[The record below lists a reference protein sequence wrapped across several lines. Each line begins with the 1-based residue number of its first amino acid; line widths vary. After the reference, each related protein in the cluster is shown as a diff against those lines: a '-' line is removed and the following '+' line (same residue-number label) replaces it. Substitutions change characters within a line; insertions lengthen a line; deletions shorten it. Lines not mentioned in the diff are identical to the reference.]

1 MDLWNA
7 WQWVEYVRSLSTRAR
22 NLTGHDLEEAERML
36 VLAMLWVLPMSSVED
51 LAGLRYLSKSKI
63 EKLKVAL
70 IAESYAGIKVMG
82 HALGE
87 PQRHF
92 LLPRGVRQARAYWQV
107 AEEWQTRDDTL
118 KVLHGC
124 LPIVEVVNRVLPRF
138 WRTQAVRTPTVV
150 AVGPRDDP
158 HFVTIDDNV
167 RLSRLIW
174 VRAEG
179 RSIHALAEYRSA
191 DGCRFWIPVVWQ
203 GYVCSADDRVETLAD
218 LYTGFR
224 TEPSGWYGEPAAPMG
239 AIFLAPDWLSGIHV
253 RMTVANG
260 IPKAVVTAHDE
271 VVEQLT
277 PVSPVGYL
285 YPPVEKPNVREVG
298 TPFGDWVSEASIPAV
313 SGEEHYSAFREIEIS
328 SGISPSHLGGS
339 IGRPR
344 GDARVLVNTMKEAGL
359 VRETKVVPVEVETP
373 ALKNRNRRAELD
385 IDERRVR
392 LPLRLPQRG
401 GTGEMTEFEI
411 ECGAD
416 REGVVQAGH
425 VEVVVRT
432 LVRKHPVEIERLNV
446 PVRITQSHA
455 RLEIEVGGWPIAVR
469 LPFAHAGP
477 YKDTNLYLTSEGEI
491 LAARMDRIHVNVL
504 RDRFGEYRTARG
516 RIRKASHD
524 SRAHRFQAQ
533 YLKKGGNRRL
543 IAIDRRW
550 FATSG
555 LRMVINFPG
564 DTQLAPDLW
573 LIIPIG
579 NGRGLLV
586 PVEYEQTAV
595 ADNAVR
601 NKLRPHFVVRELN
614 APFPLL
620 MACKRGAVP
629 VFQARG
635 QGLSMLV
642 ASFQDALADQ
652 WVMPGQVAGAAQQ
665 VVGAEHLAGME
676 GWRGELLQVLNLQ
689 L

>member
-1 MDLWNA
+1 MDLWYA
-7 WQWVEYVRSLSTRAR
+7 WQQVEYLRSLSTKAR
-22 NLTGHDLEEAERML
+22 DRTGHDLEEAERML

-51 LAGLRYLSKSKI
+51 LAGLRYLSKSRI
-63 EKLKVAL
+63 NNLLLAL
-70 IAESYAGIKVMG
+70 IEDGYAGAELLG
-82 HALGE
+82 LALGE
-87 PQRHF
+87 RQRYF
-92 LLPRGVRQARAYWQV
+92 LLPRGVQRAGAYWQV

-124 LPIVEVVNRVLPRF
+124 LPIVEVVNSVLPRF

-150 AVGPRDDP
+150 AVGPKDEP
-158 HFVTIDDNV
+158 YFVTIDDNV

-203 GYVCSADDRVETLAD
+203 GYLCSADDRVERLAD
-218 LYTGFR
+218 FYSGFR
-224 TEPSGWYGEPAAPMG
+224 VEPSGWYGEPAAPAG
-239 AIFLAPDWLSGIHV
+239 VIYLVPDWLSGIHV
-253 RMTVANG
+253 KMTVAKG
-260 IPKAVVTAHDE
+260 IPKAVITSHEE
-271 VVEQLT
+271 VLEQLT

-285 YPPVEKPNVREVG
+285 HPPVEEPNLREVG
-298 TPFGDWVSEASIPAV
+298 TPFGDWVSEEPRRTV
-313 SGEEHYSAFREIEIS
+313 SGEKKYSAFREIEIS
-328 SGISPSHLGGS
+328 CGISPSNLGGS

-344 GDARVLVNTMKEAGL
+344 SDARVLVNTFKAAGL
-359 VRETKVVPVEVETP
+359 VMETKEVSLEVETP
-373 ALKNRNRRAELD
+373 ALTKRKYKAELD

-401 GTGEMTEFEI
+401 DARGMTEFEI
-411 ECGAD
+411 EFDAD

-432 LVRKHPVEIERLNV
+432 LGHRQLMEIERLNV
-446 PVRITQSHA
+446 PARITQSHA
-455 RLEIEVGGWPIAVR
+455 RLDIEVGGWPIEVR
-469 LPFAHAGP
+469 LPLAHAGP
-477 YKDTNLYLTSEGEI
+477 YKDTNLYLTPEGEI
-491 LAARMDRIHVNVL
+491 LAAWMDRIHVNVL

-564 DTQLAPDLW
+564 NTQLAPDLW
-573 LIIPIG
+573 LIILIG

-601 NKLRPHFVVRELN
+601 GKLRPHFVVRELN
-614 APFPLL
+614 AAFPLL
-620 MACKRGAVP
+620 IACKRGAVP

-665 VVGAEHLAGME
+665 VVGAEQLAGME
-676 GWRGELLQVLNLQ
+676 EWRGELLQVLNLR

>member
-1 MDLWNA
+1 M
-7 WQWVEYVRSLSTRAR
+7 
-22 NLTGHDLEEAERML
+22 
-36 VLAMLWVLPMSSVED
+36 
-51 LAGLRYLSKSKI
+51 
-63 EKLKVAL
+63 
-70 IAESYAGIKVMG
+70 
-82 HALGE
+82 
-87 PQRHF
+87 
-92 LLPRGVRQARAYWQV
+92 
-107 AEEWQTRDDTL
+107 
-118 KVLHGC
+118 
-124 LPIVEVVNRVLPRF
+124 
-138 WRTQAVRTPTVV
+138 
-150 AVGPRDDP
+150 
-158 HFVTIDDNV
+158 
-167 RLSRLIW
+167 
-174 VRAEG
+174 
-179 RSIHALAEYRSA
+179 
-191 DGCRFWIPVVWQ
+191 
-203 GYVCSADDRVETLAD
+203 
-218 LYTGFR
+218 
-224 TEPSGWYGEPAAPMG
+224 
-239 AIFLAPDWLSGIHV
+239 
-253 RMTVANG
+253 ANG

-271 VVEQLT
+271 VVEQLP
-277 PVSPVGYL
+277 PVSRVGYL
-285 YPPVEKPNVREVG
+285 YPPVEKPNVRGVG

-313 SGEEHYSAFREIEIS
+313 PGEKQYSAFREIEIS
-328 SGISPSHLGGS
+328 RGISPSHLGGS

-373 ALKNRNRRAELD
+373 ALKNRNHRAELD

-392 LPLRLPQRG
+392 FPLRLPQRG

-411 ECGAD
+411 EFGAD
-416 REGVVQAGH
+416 REEVVQAGH

-432 LVRKHPVEIERLNV
+432 LVRKQPVEIERLNV
-446 PVRITQSHA
+446 PARITQSHA
-455 RLEIEVGGWPIAVR
+455 RLEIEVGGWPIEVR
-469 LPFAHAGP
+469 LPSAHAGP
-477 YKDTNLYLTSEGEI
+477 YKGTNLYLTSEGEI
-491 LAARMDRIHVNVL
+491 LAAKMDRVHVNVL

-543 IAIDRRW
+543 IAIERRW

-620 MACKRGAVP
+620 MACNRGAVP

-635 QGLSMLV
+635 QGLVS
-642 ASFQDALADQ
+642 
-652 WVMPGQVAGAAQQ
+652 
-665 VVGAEHLAGME
+665 
-676 GWRGELLQVLNLQ
+676 
-689 L
+689 